1 VRIYHNPRCSKSRET
16 LKYINEKGVS
26 VDIVEYLKHPPT
38 KQELQSILK
47 KLKMAPI
54 DIVRVGELLW
64 KEHYAN
70 RELSPEEVLD
80 AIVKN
85 PILLERPIV
94 IDGDRAILGRPPENV
109 LELL

>member
-1 VRIYHNPRCSKSRET
+1 MKIYHNPKCSKSRAT

-70 RELSPEEVLD
+70 RQLSPEEELD

-94 IDGDRAILGRPPENV
+94 IDGDRAIIGRPPENV
-109 LELL
+109 LALL

>member
-1 VRIYHNPRCSKSRET
+1 MKIYHNTKCSKSRET

-38 KQELQSILK
+38 KQELQSILE

-64 KEHYAN
+64 KEHYAS
-70 RELSPEEVLD
+70 RQLSPEEVLD

-94 IDGDRAILGRPPENV
+94 IDGDRAIIGRPPENV
-109 LELL
+109 LALL

>member
-1 VRIYHNPRCSKSRET
+1 MLIYHNPKCSKSRAT

-26 VDIVEYLKHPPT
+26 VDIIEYLKHPPT
-38 KQELQSILK
+38 KQELQSILE
-47 KLKMAPI
+47 KLKMSPI

-70 RELSPEEVLD
+70 RELSPEEVLN

-94 IDGDRAILGRPPENV
+94 IDGDRAIIGRPPENV
-109 LELL
+109 LALL

>member
-1 VRIYHNPRCSKSRET
+1 MKIYHNPKCSKSRAT

-38 KQELQSILK
+38 KQELQSILE

-54 DIVRVGELLW
+54 DIIRVGELLW

-70 RELSPEEVLD
+70 RELSPEQVLD

-94 IDGDRAILGRPPENV
+94 IDGDRAIIGRPPENV
-109 LELL
+109 LALL